1 MMRRPLRLS
10 RTDTLFPYTTPV
22 LCRRRLP
29 GVGARQRLPVQLRLR
44 RRDGADAFGRSVAQG
59 AEHRG
64 RGAGRICVRAG
75 RAGDALPYLCG
86 NPSLEPAIGDD
97 RCDRRAFQIGR
108 ASCRERVCPYVAI
121 SVVAITLTNK
131 LTCIN
136 IIIPLHSTTLIIKI
150 Y

>member
-1 MMRRPLRLS
+1 MIRRPPRS
-10 RTDTLFPYTTPV
+10 TRTDTPFPYTTLFRSV
-22 LCRRRLP
+22 SGDGVRRRLP

-86 NPSLEPAIGDD
+86 NPSLEPAI
-97 RCDRRAFQIGR
+97 RSEEHTSELQSLMR
-108 ASCRERVCPYVAI
+108 I
-121 SVVAITLTNK
+121 SYAVFCLKKKNDTK
-131 LTCIN
+131 
-136 IIIPLHSTTLIIKI
+136 K
-150 Y
+150 